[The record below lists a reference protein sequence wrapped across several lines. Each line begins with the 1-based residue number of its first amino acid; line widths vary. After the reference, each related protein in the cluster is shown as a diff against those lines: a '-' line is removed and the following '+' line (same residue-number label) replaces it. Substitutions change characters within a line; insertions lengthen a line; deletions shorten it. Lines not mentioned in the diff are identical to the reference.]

1 MKVKYLGTQFGLERD
16 SSTPDEGT
24 KWDSYIPLTEGR
36 VYVVYAVAFRR
47 TVARFCIFDDD
58 ALPYPLF
65 YDAELFLVV
74 DSRIPSHWHFAHT
87 PTHDDHQAIMSI
99 EEWVSDP
106 FFYDRL
112 TDGSPRER
120 MLIETSRLSDPDL

>member
-1 MKVKYLGTQFGLERD
+1 MKVKYLGHQPGLERD
-16 SSTPDEGT
+16 PSIPNEGT

-47 TVARFCIFDDD
+47 TVVRFCVFADD

-65 YDAELFLVV
+65 YDAELFVVV
-74 DSRIPSHWHFAHT
+74 DNRIPSHWHFAHT
-87 PTHDDHQAIMSI
+87 PTHKDHQAIMSI

-112 TDGSPRER
+112 TDGSSRER
-120 MLIETSRLSDPDL
+120 MLLESPRFDAPDL